1 MSRINSTCASLSVR
15 MILATVPPSYPMVQ
29 NSWPHAVLIIHKRG
43 IHECGDRRA
52 ARLTGRGRD
61 RGVSGSAGSAA
72 AIFLDAGGAQTGQ
85 AVLIDGPLPAQ
96 ELIDRERVTLAGF
109 LEADQTAADG
119 GDHLCLAAND
129 PPFGIPWRQIGDGKR
144 TAVWADHIS
153 DARPKMISH
162 GLTTPKAQS
171 EPIRTLRANPREETN
186 PAAFKICL
194 SPEVKEAPGK
204 PLKIIDFAIYR
215 ETNTGP

>member
-1 MSRINSTCASLSVR
+1 MEAGLAAS
-15 MILATVPPSYPMVQ
+15 
-29 NSWPHAVLIIHKRG
+29 
-43 IHECGDRRA
+43 
-52 ARLTGRGRD
+52 
-61 RGVSGSAGSAA
+61 
-72 AIFLDAGGAQTGQ
+72 IFLDASGTQAGQ

-215 ETNTGP
+215 EARSGPGPEALCLAC